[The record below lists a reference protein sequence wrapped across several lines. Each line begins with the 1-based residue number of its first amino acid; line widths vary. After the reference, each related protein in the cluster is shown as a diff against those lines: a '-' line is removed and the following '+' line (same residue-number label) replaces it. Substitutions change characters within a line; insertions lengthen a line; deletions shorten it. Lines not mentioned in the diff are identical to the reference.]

1 MLALLERIS
10 GIAAQHLSGAGAP
23 GRDPRQQRSILHA
36 RAEARA
42 ILLAACEIAEMSA
55 AVDPLQDYAVESGLV
70 ARIGQDAVQQIL
82 SSAFGGSHD
91 PLG

>member
-1 MLALLERIS
+1 MLAPMEQIR
-10 GIAAQHLSGAGAP
+10 GVAAKHRSGAAAP
-23 GRDPRQQRSILHA
+23 GRDPRQQRSVLHA

-42 ILLAACEIAEMSA
+42 ILLAACEIAEMPA

-82 SSAFGGSHD
+82 SSAFRGLS
-91 PLG
+91 